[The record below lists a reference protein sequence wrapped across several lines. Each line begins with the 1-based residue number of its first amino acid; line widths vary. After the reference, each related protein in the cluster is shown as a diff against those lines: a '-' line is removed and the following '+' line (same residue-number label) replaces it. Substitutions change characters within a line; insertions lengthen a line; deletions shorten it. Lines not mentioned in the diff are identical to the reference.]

1 MHIEVE
7 RTTTA
12 SPADVWAVVTD
23 LEGSVETLSAVTA
36 VERLDDGNGFGEG
49 TRWRETRSMFG
60 KEASEEL
67 EVTHVEE
74 GRSYT
79 VEADNRGTHYSSQLL
94 VEPTDG
100 GSTIRMTFGAEQ
112 DGRFGRVLARTVGR
126 AFEGATRRALEQDL
140 EDIATAAESRA
151 DR

>member
-1 MHIEVE
+1 MEIEVQ

-23 LEGSVETLSAVTA
+23 LEGSVATLSGVTA
-36 VERLDDGNGFGEG
+36 IERLDDGDAFDVG
-49 TRWRETRSMFG
+49 TRWRETRVMFG

-67 EVTHVEE
+67 EVTRVEE

-79 VEADNRGTHYSSQLL
+79 VEADSRGTHYASQLR

-100 GSTIRMTFGAEQ
+100 GSTIHMTFGAAQE
-112 DGRFGRVLARTVGR
+112 GRFGRVLARTVGR

-140 EDIATAAESRA
+140 EDIAAAAEARA